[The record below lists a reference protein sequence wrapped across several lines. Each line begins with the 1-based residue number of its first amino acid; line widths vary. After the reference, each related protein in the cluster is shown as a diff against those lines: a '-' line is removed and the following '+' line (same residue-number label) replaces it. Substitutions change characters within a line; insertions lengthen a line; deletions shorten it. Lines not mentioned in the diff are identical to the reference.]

1 MPFRDVRV
9 AETAVE
15 VPGAERFGAR
25 SYELYRRGVRSAG
38 DGEAGNDRSA
48 GRAVVVDIECEAG
61 TADGAGTRV
70 VGYMN
75 PVEQVRYV

>member
-1 MPFRDVRV
+1 M
-9 AETAVE
+9 AETAAE
-15 VPGAERFGAR
+15 VPGAEGCGAR
-25 SYELYRRGVRSAG
+25 SYELYRLGVRPAG
-38 DGEAGNDRSA
+38 DGEAGNDRPA
-48 GRAVVVDIECEAG
+48 PGRAVVVDMECEAG